1 MSPLKSIKNDT
12 ISKVSSE
19 ELRNTGMESLCQVRK
34 ASAGHPVFEGIRKH
48 ARPLR
53 PLHPA
58 LSQRMWK
65 HTLHLE
71 KESGNQGQVAK
82 LTRWPH
88 LSTRKRTLLPS
99 ALPRRPPWIVL
110 VLLHTGVMIAATP
123 MGCLR
128 TSARLSLAEV

>member
-1 MSPLKSIKNDT
+1 MSPLRSIKNET
-12 ISKVSSE
+12 VSKVLSE
-19 ELRNTGMESLCQVRK
+19 ELGNTRMESLCQVRN

-65 HTLHLE
+65 HTLHPG

-82 LTRWPH
+82 LARWSY
-88 LSTRKRTLLPS
+88 LLTRKKTLLPS
-99 ALPRRPPWIVL
+99 ALPRLPPWIVL
-110 VLLHTGVMIAATP
+110 VLLHTGVMIAVTP
-123 MGCLR
+123 TGCLR
-128 TSARLSLAEV
+128 TSARLSLADV